1 MIKAVLIDLDGT
13 LVDSTPALFQVYQ
26 KFLAYYGKKGTK
38 EEFNS
43 LIGPSIDEIV
53 AILKKK
59 HGMKEAA
66 KDLATMY
73 VSTLMKQGF
82 EGTELFPE
90 AKNVI
95 EELKKKGIKLGIVT
109 SGTHALVKVCLDPLK
124 IADTFDVVV
133 TSEDVKKAKPN
144 AEMYQFALNKLGVD
158 PEQTIAIEDSIAG
171 KESALGAGLKV
182 VMITHGKD
190 PLVKEGNGVV
200 NCANWNEIG
209 SWLKSK

>member
-59 HGMKEAA
+59 YELKEST

-73 VSTLMKQGF
+73 ISTLMKQGF
-82 EGTELFPE
+82 EGTELFPD

-95 EELKKKGIKLGIVT
+95 DALKKKGVKLGIVT
-109 SGTHALVKVCLDPLK
+109 SGTHALVKICLDPLK
-124 IADTFDVVV
+124 VTDAFDAIV

-144 AEMYQFALNKLGVD
+144 AEMYQFALKKFGIEPDEAV
-158 PEQTIAIEDSIAG
+158 AVEDSVAG
-171 KESALGAGLKV
+171 KEAAIGAGLKV
-182 VMITHGKD
+182 VMITHGKP
-190 PLVKEGNGVV
+190 PLTKEGNGVV
-200 NCANWNEIG
+200 NCQDWKEIG
-209 SWLKSK
+209 AWLNSK